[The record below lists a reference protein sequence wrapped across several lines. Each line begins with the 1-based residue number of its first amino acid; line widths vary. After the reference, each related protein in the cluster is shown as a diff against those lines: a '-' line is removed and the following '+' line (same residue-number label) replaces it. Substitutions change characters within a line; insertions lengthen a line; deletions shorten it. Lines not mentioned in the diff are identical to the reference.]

1 MKSALSLQSRV
12 RIPQEVIF
20 HNLQGEEVI
29 LDLNTGV
36 YWGLDQLGT
45 QIWQLLQTNK
55 RLGDLVPALLAE
67 YAVTEERLRR
77 DLLEF
82 IARLADKGL
91 VEVIREQMA

>member
-45 QIWQLLQTNK
+45 QIWQLLQTHE
-55 RLGDLVPALLAE
+55 RLGELVPALLAE